1 MPHLAHT
8 QHAGWHHQRALYGQ
22 IVAQAVP
29 LQHKPTTSCISA
41 RASALMRHTQICLAS
56 HISRCFQPFVHTSH
70 TDVSLQTKHSKDGA
84 DAKSP
89 KPARRQANAAAIH
102 AAAAAPPQA
111 LPWSPDPSQKLPP
124 WETSKLPS
132 PQTAAP
138 HGPAAAATQ
147 PGPTPEEDRMSLAAL
162 AAGITPAKAPR
173 VGCSSHQRT
182 PG

>member
-1 MPHLAHT
+1 
-8 QHAGWHHQRALYGQ
+8 
-22 IVAQAVP
+22 
-29 LQHKPTTSCISA
+29 
-41 RASALMRHTQICLAS
+41 MRHTQICLAS
-56 HISRCFQPFVHTSH
+56 HISTQMLPAFLFVYTSH
-70 TDVSLQTKHSKDGA
+70 THVSLQTKHSKDGA

-89 KPARRQANAAAIH
+89 KPARRQANAAATQ
-102 AAAAAPPQA
+102 AAAAAPPQT
-111 LPWSPDPSQKLPP
+111 LPWSPDPSQRLPP

-162 AAGITPAKAPR
+162 AAGITPAKPPR
-173 VGCSSHQRT
+173 VGCSYNISHQRT